1 MTKSLLFSCC
11 CAIIVCLALMAEDK
25 KKPGDD
31 KETFILS
38 YAINGGAD
46 KVGAPFMLDVM
57 AGTDQQQIVFY
68 VNGKKYFTVPTV
80 EGIPTSSKLKVYENS
95 HLHTVELGVPYKG
108 HIKGGIIGKTVRL
121 VLTLLNIG
129 NKRTHFDML
138 DKADDILFHLTIR
151 PDEKMAGRSTR
162 KGGVFGF
169 GEEDGPFPF
178 VMEKQSVLE
187 FVTHKD
193 KIEIVLDGKKA
204 YEFKARD
211 DLSKVVRFELFG
223 ALVLHSV
230 NVLEK

>member
-46 KVGAPFMLDVM
+46 K
-57 AGTDQQQIVFY
+57 
-68 VNGKKYFTVPTV
+68 
-80 EGIPTSSKLKVYENS
+80 
-95 HLHTVELGVPYKG
+95 GVPYKG

-162 KGGVFGF
+162 KNGVFGF